1 MRILISNIF
10 RDGNLNFWHVPSM
23 KRIFNLTE
31 EDNSILCMDFNSTG
45 QQFAT
50 GGKDCNIR
58 IYDECKLNFMQK
70 PKA

>member
-1 MRILISNIF
+1 MFIHF

-31 EDNSILCMDFNSTG
+31 HDNSILCVDFNKTG
-45 QQFAT
+45 EQFAT

-58 IYDECKLNFMQK
+58 IYDEGILKLIKKQK
-70 PKA
+70 VWQ